1 MRQQLF
7 TSLNTKMKH
16 RYCYG
21 GSLRNSAKGRAA
33 RPLSTKDPIHLV
45 LKINKTTVK
54 GGLRNPYAFRL
65 MNIVLKRYALK
76 FFVKVEQF
84 SIQND
89 HVHLL
94 IRGTRRS
101 KLQSFFR
108 VVPGQFA
115 QNLTDT
121 LKTKGKERIW
131 KYRPFT
137 RVVKGFKAYQIV
149 RDYIQLNE
157 CEANGRPYSKTRLR
171 GLTQKQRQELWEF
184 RMRPTT

>member
-1 MRQQLF
+1 
-7 TSLNTKMKH
+7 
-16 RYCYG
+16 
-21 GSLRNSAKGRAA
+21 
-33 RPLSTKDPIHLV
+33 
-45 LKINKTTVK
+45 
-54 GGLRNPYAFRL
+54 
-65 MNIVLKRYALK
+65 MNIVIKRYALK
-76 FFVKVEQF
+76 FFVKVEQH

-101 KLQSFFR
+101 KIQSFLR

-121 LKTKGKERIW
+121 LKNKEAKEKIW

-137 RVVKGFKAYQIV
+137 RVIKGFKPYQIV

-157 CEANGRPYSKTRLR
+157 CEANGRPYLKTRLR
-171 GLTQKQRQELWEF
+171 GLSQEQLRELWEY
-184 RMRPTT
+184 